1 MTTSCAA
8 PGCEKQPA
16 VRVKTVP
23 LCDSHARLV
32 MAGAGTRG
40 TSVIGLVTQE
50 VQALLLAPATTP
62 VAQAAST

>member
-1 MTTSCAA
+1 
-8 PGCEKQPA
+8 
-16 VRVKTVP
+16 
-23 LCDSHARLV
+23 